1 MYDIQGSK
9 SPSRRLRWIV
19 VSFVWFVVVVTG
31 LSLLAQ
37 YNTTAGALGSA
48 PSSWPQESRI
58 QLSEQGCTLVM
69 FAHPKCPCT
78 RASLGELAKIL
89 TRCPNAVTTHVV
101 FFKPADTPETWDQT
115 DQWLTAANM
124 PGVQVIRDI
133 DGVEAR
139 LFQAATSGQTLLY
152 NSSGE
157 LLFNGG
163 ITLAR
168 GHAGDNPGRGA
179 IESYLVGAVGD
190 VRQTPVFGCQ
200 ILQLR
205 SAQDQ

>member
-1 MYDIQGSK
+1 MHDIKSSK
-9 SPSRRLRWIV
+9 SSSRRLRWMV
-19 VSFVWFVVVVTG
+19 VGCVWFGGVVTG

-37 YNTTAGALGSA
+37 YETTAGAPGSA
-48 PSSWPQESRI
+48 PRTWPRNSRI
-58 QLSEQGCTLVM
+58 QLSDQGYTMVM

-89 TRCPNAVTTHVV
+89 ARCPNAVTTHVV
-101 FFKPADTPETWDQT
+101 FFKPSDTTETWDKT
-115 DQWLTAANM
+115 DQWLTAANT
-124 PGVQVIRDI
+124 PGVHSMRDI
-133 DGVEAR
+133 DGEQAR

-168 GHAGDNPGRGA
+168 GHVGDNLGRDA
-179 IESYLVGAVGD
+179 IESYLVGAIGE
-190 VRQTPVFGCQ
+190 VRETPVFGCT
-200 ILQLR
+200 ILDPR
-205 SAQDQ
+205 TGKD

>member
-1 MYDIQGSK
+1 MRDIQS
-9 SPSRRLRWIV
+9 SRSISRRLRWIV
-19 VSFVWFVVVVTG
+19 VGCVWFGGVVTG

-37 YNTTAGALGSA
+37 YDTTAGDLGSA
-48 PSSWPQESRI
+48 PRRWPQESRI
-58 QLSEQGCTLVM
+58 QLSQQGYTLVM

-89 TRCPNAVTTHVV
+89 TRCPNTVTTHVV
-101 FFKPADTPETWDQT
+101 CFKPADTNEIWDQT
-115 DQWLTAANM
+115 DQWFTAASM
-124 PGVQVIRDI
+124 PGVHVFRDI
-133 DGVEAR
+133 DGEEAR

-157 LLFNGG
+157 LMFNGG

-168 GHAGDNPGRGA
+168 GHVGDNPGRSA
-179 IESYLVGAVGD
+179 IESYLVGASGEVYE
-190 VRQTPVFGCQ
+190 TPVFGCS
-200 ILQLR
+200 ILEPS